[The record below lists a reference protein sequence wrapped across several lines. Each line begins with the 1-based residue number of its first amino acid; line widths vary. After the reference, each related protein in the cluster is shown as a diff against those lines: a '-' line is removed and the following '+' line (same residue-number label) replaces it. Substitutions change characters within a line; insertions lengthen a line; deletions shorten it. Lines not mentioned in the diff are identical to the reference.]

1 MLLSLQVKKKM
12 LIPSILKVNGFL
24 QARRKTKLKK
34 KWRFWRSFKFYFLRK
49 KSLSYFSKLKWFFNQ
64 TRIIWHYF
72 TSLYGKKIK
81 SLIFNKT
88 SNKIAFGKSFIAI
101 IVFLELRLNILLLRM
116 RFATKQLESNILI
129 KKGFILVN
137 GALKTKNYLARINDI
152 IKKTIVLP
160 LSYVPRLKTCIW
172 RHKWRKY
179 KWISHKKILKR
190 RAWKLGKKRRNVF
203 WLSKTVLSVNFLEI
217 NYVIWACLL
226 IKLPT
231 FGEVLISKSQ
241 KYLSSTMLKK
251 IYFLF

>member
-1 MLLSLQVKKKM
+1 MLISLPVKKKI
-12 LIPSILKVNGFL
+12 LIPFIPKVNDFL
-24 QARRKTKLKK
+24 QVRKKTKLKK

-81 SLIFNKT
+81 SLVFNKA
-88 SNKIAFGKSFIAI
+88 SNKIAFGRSFIAI
-101 IVFLELRLNILLLRM
+101 IAFLELRLNILLLRM
-116 RFATKQLESNILI
+116 RFATKQLESNTLI
-129 KKGFILVN
+129 NKGFILVN
-137 GALKTKNYLARINDI
+137 GVLKTKNYLARINDI

-160 LSYVPRLKTCIW
+160 LLYVSRINNRVW

-179 KWISHKKILKR
+179 KWRSHKKILKR
-190 RAWKLGKKRRNVF
+190 RAWQNGKKRRNAF
-203 WLSKTVLSVNFLEI
+203 WLSKTVLSVNYLEI
-217 NYVIWACLL
+217 NYVIWACLIL
-226 IKLPT
+226 KLPT
-231 FGEVLISKSQ
+231 FGEVLISRSK